1 MCLSTKDV
9 HSSCVAGLLPVV
21 GNLTLTVN
29 DSIATLSWTAPFSLD
44 ITNNDPAISG
54 YCVDV
59 YRAGSLVHSTCEVT
73 ETEFNYLL
81 PPDGLCHVYTFTVT
95 PVNAAGNGTSD
106 NYTRVLSCT
115 GKLM

>member
-1 MCLSTKDV
+1 MINGSNV
-9 HSSCVAGLLPVV
+9 
-21 GNLTLTVN
+21 
-29 DSIATLSWTAPFSLD
+29 TLSWTAPFSLD
-44 ITNNDPAISG
+44 ITNNDPAIG

-59 YRAGSLVHSTCEVT
+59 YRSGSLVHSECGIT
-73 ETEFNYLL
+73 ETEFNYTL
-81 PPDGLCHVYTFTVT
+81 PPDGSCHNYTFTVT